1 MLRQKNTIECK
12 RDNFSVVINANVIF
26 FFWLCLLLQTAH
38 VLNEIINGVVYFENS
53 NELLQILHAP
63 DKVTILS

>member
-12 RDNFSVVINANVIF
+12 RDNFSVVINTNVIF

-53 NELLQILHAP
+53 NELL
-63 DKVTILS
+63 